1 MSLQI
6 NCGYARTAIREL
18 SALKRGSSRQQ
29 IDKSK
34 RSQELQELFAIP
46 TFTSTVDLF
55 SSSSNPLLPT
65 RFEKQCDTTLTY
77 LKKNKW
83 HPSSLRLEYV
93 DTFSVLKWKD
103 LSATA
108 KESHSL
114 SCCNACYNS
123 HPSLQKAYPGKPVY
137 EPQTVMSL
145 PALDTEKGLVKSIL
159 AELNPIWENQ
169 FAHKFTAAIPKL
181 LPECK
186 LVQKKKKTEH
196 KREDRARK
204 RKIVAHVNDH
214 LSQNTTM
221 SVLAEAESL
230 ARFRCKRLAL
240 SYERPISQ
248 SKAKSH

>member
-1 MSLQI
+1 M
-6 NCGYARTAIREL
+6 C
-18 SALKRGSSRQQ
+18 
-29 IDKSK
+29 
-34 RSQELQELFAIP
+34 
-46 TFTSTVDLF
+46 
-55 SSSSNPLLPT
+55 PLLYHA
-65 RFEKQCDTTLTY
+65 RDTTLTY
-77 LKKNKW
+77 FSKKW

-93 DTFSVLKWKD
+93 DTFSISKWKD

-145 PALDTEKGLVKSIL
+145 PALDTEKGLARSIL

-169 FAHKFTAAIPKL
+169 FAHKFTEAILKL

-186 LVQKKKKTEH
+186 LVQKKTKTEH
-196 KREDRARK
+196 KREGRARK

-230 ARFRCKRLAL
+230 ASYGHIRLAL

-248 SKAKSH
+248 